1 MKLFISCK
9 GQSHGFLPQARTSC
23 PTDTRLGPFGF
34 EGVRSSLAA
43 AYEPELIGQGERILP
58 TAIVQEF
65 TMTSSGAFELMTEG
79 STKVVAEVRTLAG
92 IVQIYRY
99 SFQL

>member
-1 MKLFISCK
+1 
-9 GQSHGFLPQARTSC
+9 
-23 PTDTRLGPFGF
+23 
-34 EGVRSSLAA
+34 
-43 AYEPELIGQGERILP
+43 LP